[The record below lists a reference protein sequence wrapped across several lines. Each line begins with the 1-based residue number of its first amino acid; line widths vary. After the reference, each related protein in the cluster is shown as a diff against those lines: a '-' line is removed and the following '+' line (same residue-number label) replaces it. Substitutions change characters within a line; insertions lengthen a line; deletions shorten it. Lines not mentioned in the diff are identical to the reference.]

1 MSPKRANGK
10 RTGRNKAD
18 NGSKWIR
25 KEKRW
30 AIYRR
35 DDFKCV
41 YCGIEVEVA
50 PHGFTL
56 DHLLS
61 PELGGSNHE
70 SNLVTACK
78 VCNSAK
84 GKKSKAQFIKWLQK
98 EKGQSPEDVAKRI
111 RNTIRRKL
119 RK

>member
-1 MSPKRANGK
+1 MSPNRENGR
-10 RTGRNKAD
+10 RTGRNQAD

-35 DDFKCV
+35 DNYECV
-41 YCGIEVEVA
+41 YCQVSLEDAE
-50 PHGFTL
+50 HGFTL
-56 DHLLS
+56 DHLL
-61 PELGGSNHE
+61 PTELGGSNHE

-84 GKKSKAQFIKWLQK
+84 GKKTKAQFLRWLQS
-98 EKGQSPEDVAKRI
+98 KGQSPTQVTKRI
-111 RNTIRRKL
+111 KNSIRRKL
-119 RK
+119 KK